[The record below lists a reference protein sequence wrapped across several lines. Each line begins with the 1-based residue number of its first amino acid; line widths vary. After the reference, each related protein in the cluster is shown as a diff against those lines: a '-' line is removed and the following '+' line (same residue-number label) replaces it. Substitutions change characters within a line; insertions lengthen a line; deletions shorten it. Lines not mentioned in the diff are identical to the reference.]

1 MSSAWQQYTVL
12 LCTAYSTPGVNATG
26 FSATVFVI
34 KSEFQLSGA
43 SFAAFKGRV
52 KHNSPGKKQIL
63 WATTIYSSTAT
74 VHLP

>member
-1 MSSAWQQYTVL
+1 M
-12 LCTAYSTPGVNATG
+12 NATG

-34 KSEFQLSGA
+34 KVEFQLSGA

-63 WATTIYSSTAT
+63 SRLDLSSSFAPEPRCPD
-74 VHLP
+74 VGKLGESHDFGMRLGR